1 MPRIAAGL
9 LMFRVCDARIEVLL
23 VHPGGPFFAKKD
35 AGVWT
40 LPKGEPN
47 TGEDASSDLE
57 LLAIACREFAEE
69 TGITPAGEFLAL
81 DSILQKGGK
90 RVHAWAFRGDCDAT
104 ACQSNLFEM
113 EWPPKSG
120 RRVEF
125 PEIDRAE
132 WFDLATART
141 KIKESQTP
149 LLDRLEEQLHTEKFQ
164 DGFSPSNRGKGQ
176 SG

>member
-1 MPRIAAGL
+1 MPRFAAGL
-9 LMFRVCDARIEVLL
+9 LMFRVCDGRIEVLL

-35 AGVWT
+35 AGAWT
-40 LPKGEPN
+40 IPKGEPN
-47 TGEDASSDLE
+47 TGEESSIDSH
-57 LLAIACREFAEE
+57 LLAIARREFAEE

-81 DSILQKGGK
+81 GSIVQKGGK
-90 RVHAWAFRGDCDAT
+90 RVHTWAFRGDCDAT
-104 ACQSNLFEM
+104 ACHSNLFEM

-141 KIKESQTP
+141 KIKESQVP
-149 LLDRLEEQLHTEKFQ
+149 LLDQLEEHLEPPPGDHIAPE
-164 DGFSPSNRGKGQ
+164 
-176 SG
+176 